1 MKKRKKVAN
10 PRPSVFV
17 VDDHPLFRE
26 GLIRLIQNSFG
37 NVNICGE
44 ASNAVEALEKL
55 LKVNCDI
62 AIIDIALP
70 GRSGLE
76 LARDLHAM
84 RPQIGVV
91 ILSACDELLYAER
104 ALRSHA
110 RAYVMKQEPSR
121 RIAQAIKAV
130 LEGSVWFSE
139 RVSAKLFNVMVGRPQ
154 SSAPGHAIE
163 QLTDRELE
171 ILRLIGSGK
180 RNKEIAAELNL
191 SPKTVDVHRCHIRQK
206 LGLKSGPELVCY
218 ASRWSETVMSTPR
231 S

>member
-1 MKKRKKVAN
+1 MAG

-26 GLIRLIQNSFG
+26 GLSNLLRTSLE

-55 LKVNCDI
+55 LKTACDV
-62 AIIDIALP
+62 AVIDIALP

-84 RPQIGVV
+84 RPQTGVV

-110 RAYVMKQEPSR
+110 RGYVMKQESSR
-121 RIAQAIKAV
+121 RIVQAIQTV

-139 RVSAKLFNVMVGRPQ
+139 RVSAKLFNVIVGRPQ
-154 SSAPGHAIE
+154 SGEGGGSIE

-171 ILRLIGSGK
+171 ILRLIGAGK

-191 SPKTVDVHRCHIRQK
+191 SPKTVDVHRCHIRKK

-218 ASRWSETVMSTPR
+218 ASRWSDSVMTGPA
-231 S
+231 